1 MENVTK
7 TPRFDL
13 LRQVLNLVAAP
24 LIWACSSLGFFVDG
38 ARSPSEFSDLSEN
51 LLVPFPV
58 AFSIW
63 LPIFIGILI
72 YSVVQMMGINKTRDI
87 FRKTGWYIATGL
99 WGIVAWGLV
108 TAFAPNSSV
117 EILATLIFI
126 PSMCALVAGMVI
138 LTRGS
143 QALDTMEKLCVLTPI
158 SLIAGWCSLA
168 FFVGMNGVIWSGVES
183 WGWSAVGTAISV
195 LGLTLWWIIY
205 VLRQGARNKIYAF
218 PIVWGL
224 GFLAFRHQWVRL
236 DRKCRAH
243 RHCCRHCCRDDKS

>member
-24 LIWACSSLGFFVDG
+24 LIWVCSSLGFFVDS
-38 ARSPSEFSDLSEN
+38 ARNPSEFSDLSEN

-87 FRKTGWYIATGL
+87 FRKTGWYIAAGL

-108 TAFAPNSSV
+108 TAFAPNSIV

-138 LTRGS
+138 LTRRS
-143 QALDTMEKLCVLTPI
+143 NLST
-158 SLIAGWCSLA
+158 
-168 FFVGMNGVIWSGVES
+168 
-183 WGWSAVGTAISV
+183 
-195 LGLTLWWIIY
+195 
-205 VLRQGARNKIYAF
+205 R
-218 PIVWGL
+218 
-224 GFLAFRHQWVRL
+224 
-236 DRKCRAH
+236 
-243 RHCCRHCCRDDKS
+243 